1 MGGGLL
7 HNHRRYGKEQRGV
20 ARIVIMVAL
29 AYNAQGRLIGIGTKL
44 VENLDPGALPPFE
57 IKMAPSSMAEE
68 ALGHFEILVEA
79 SLES

>member
-29 AYNAQGRLIGIGTKL
+29 AYNAQGRLIGLGTKL
-44 VENLDPGALPPFE
+44 VENLDPGA
-57 IKMAPSSMAEE
+57 
-68 ALGHFEILVEA
+68 
-79 SLES
+79 